1 MGVCAVLCCLPI
13 PFFKDKSDFYYI
25 GLLFWGV
32 LFFGG
37 FILPPVTGIMI
48 NSVPDD
54 QKASANSIAN
64 LCYNLFGY
72 LPGPLIYGFVATFTK
87 TKGPLGTVNKSRWAM
102 GTLLYSTFFT
112 ISCLIWGITR
122 KISLEDKNR
131 GSVDIDDSIMV
142 TGPARED
149 KKTK

>member
-1 MGVCAVLCCLPI
+1 MGVCAVVCCLPI
-13 PFFKDKSDFYYI
+13 PFFKDSSSFYYV

-48 NSVPDD
+48 NSVPDS

-72 LPGPLIYGFVATFTK
+72 LPAPLIYGFVATFTK
-87 TKGPLGTVNKSRWAM
+87 SEGPGLVGPVNKSRWAM
-102 GTLLYSTFFT
+102 GALLYSTIPT
-112 ISCLIWGITR
+112 ISCLLWGINR
-122 KISLEDKNR
+122 KLS
-131 GSVDIDDSIMV
+131 
-142 TGPARED
+142 
-149 KKTK
+149 